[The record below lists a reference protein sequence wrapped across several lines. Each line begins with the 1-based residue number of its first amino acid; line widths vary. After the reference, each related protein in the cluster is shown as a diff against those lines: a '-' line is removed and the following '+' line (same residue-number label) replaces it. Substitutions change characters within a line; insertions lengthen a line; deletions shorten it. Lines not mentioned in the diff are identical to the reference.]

1 MQANLSGPIDRVVAG
16 ANRRRLRTRI
26 VMSFLL
32 LSVLLTVLFAS
43 ATLYIRDRLE
53 REVVEKTM
61 RRELNSLVRQI
72 EQHPDRSPTFTL
84 YDAATFGEGK
94 TQDISPL
101 YRDLGPGV
109 HEVREVAEDGTP
121 HVWKAAV
128 GKGRVA
134 STGKGFTTIVRLDVT
149 DASDTTEKLRRWL
162 IASVF
167 AFTALALVLSVWSA
181 SRIMRPLLELLKLI
195 RERGRTENSQEA
207 PLAQHFADDEV
218 GELAAAL
225 DAYSERMRSTAKRE
239 RELNADVSHELRTP
253 LAVIRS
259 TVELMM
265 DSSDLSPKMLERIQ
279 RIQRAQES
287 GTAITETLLNLS
299 REERVSG
306 NASVARIV
314 EQLLEAHRL
323 QMRRGKQL
331 DLRMEGNTA
340 LVVDA
345 PDATVNV
352 AVGNLIANA
361 VKYTDTGS
369 VTVRINEDSVDVLD
383 TGPGL
388 SEADEHRMTERGYRG
403 DAATNTKGGGIGL
416 SIVTRICELYGWNV
430 QIGNRR
436 DGVQGTRARL
446 SFKA

>member
-1 MQANLSGPIDRVVAG
+1 
-16 ANRRRLRTRI
+16 
-26 VMSFLL
+26 
-32 LSVLLTVLFAS
+32 LLTILFAS
-43 ATLYIRDRLE
+43 ATIYIRNRLE
-53 REVVEKTM
+53 REVLEKTL
-61 RRELNSLVRQI
+61 RREVDSLVYQVSRD
-72 EQHPDRSPTFTL
+72 PDTRPSFAL
-84 YDAATFGEGK
+84 YDAYSWAPDK
-94 TQDISPL
+94 AALANPL
-101 YRDLGPGV
+101 YRDLPPGI
-109 HEVREVAEDGTP
+109 HEVREQLPDGSI
-121 HVWKAAV
+121 HVWKTAV
-128 GKGRVA
+128 KRGVVE
-134 STGKGFTTIVRLDVT
+134 STGKPFTSVVRYDIT
-149 DASDTTEKLRRWL
+149 DAADTSEKLVRWL
-162 IASVF
+162 SASVVG
-167 AFTALALVLSVWSA
+167 FTALALILSLWSA
-181 SRIMRPLLELLKLI
+181 TRIMRPLLELLDLI
-195 RERGRTENSQEA
+195 KQRGRSEA
-207 PLAQHFADDEV
+207 VHDEPLAQLFADDEV
-218 GELAAAL
+218 GSLAAAL
-225 DAYSERMRSTAKRE
+225 DDYSDRVRSTAKRE

-259 TVELMM
+259 TVELML
-265 DSSDLSPKMLERIQ
+265 DSPDLTPKMLERIQ

-287 GTAITETLLNLS
+287 GAAITETLLNLS

-361 VKYTDTGS
+361 VKYTESGT
-369 VTVRINEDSVDVLD
+369 VTVRINQDSVDVLD

-388 SEADEHRMTERGYRG
+388 SEADAQRLTERGYRG

-416 SIVTRICELYGWNV
+416 SIVTRICELYGWDV

-436 DGVQGTRARL
+436 DGQQGTRASL
-446 SFKA
+446 LFKT

>member
-26 VMSFLL
+26 VLSFLL

-72 EQHPDRSPTFTL
+72 ELNPDRSPTFTL

-128 GKGRVA
+128 GKGRVS

-167 AFTALALVLSVWSA
+167 GFTALALVLSVWSA

-195 RERGRTENSQEA
+195 RERGRTENSHET

-265 DSSDLSPKMLERIQ
+265 DSSDLTPKMLERIQ

-287 GTAITETLLNLS
+287 GAAITETLLNLS

-361 VKYTDTGS
+361 VKYTESGT
-369 VTVRINEDSVDVLD
+369 VTVRINQDSVDVLD

-388 SEADEHRMTERGYRG
+388 SEADAQRLTERGYRG

-416 SIVTRICELYGWNV
+416 SIVTRICELYGWDV

-436 DGVQGTRARL
+436 DGQQGTRASL
-446 SFKA
+446 LFKT

>member
-1 MQANLSGPIDRVVAG
+1 MPANPAGTIDRVVAG

-32 LSVLLTVLFAS
+32 LSILLTVLFAS
-43 ATLYIRDRLE
+43 ATFYIRDRLE

-61 RRELNSLVRQI
+61 RREVESLVRQV
-72 EQHPDRSPTFTL
+72 ETNPDRPPTFAL
-84 YDAATFGEGK
+84 YDAATYGEGK
-94 TQDISPL
+94 TDDINPL

-109 HEVREVAEDGTP
+109 HEVREVGDDGKL

-128 GKGRVA
+128 AKGRLA
-134 STGKGFTTIVRLDVT
+134 TGKGFTTIVRLDVT

-167 AFTALALVLSVWSA
+167 AFTALALILSVWSA
-181 SRIMRPLLELLKLI
+181 SRIMRPLLELVKLI
-195 RERGRTENSQEA
+195 RDRGRSESDNDT
-207 PLAQHFADDEV
+207 PLAAHFADDEV

-225 DAYSERMRSTAKRE
+225 DAYSDRMKSTAKRE

-259 TVELMM
+259 TVELML
-265 DSSDLSPKMLERIQ
+265 DAPDLTPKMLERIQ
-279 RIQRAQES
+279 RIQRAQEG

-331 DLRMEGNTA
+331 ELRMEGNAA

-361 VKYTDTGS
+361 VKYTDAGS

-388 SEADEHRMTERGYRG
+388 SEADERRMTERGYRG

-416 SIVTRICELYGWNV
+416 SIVTRICELYGWDV

-436 DGVQGTRARL
+436 DGTQGTRASL
-446 SFKA
+446 LFNP

>member
-1 MQANLSGPIDRVVAG
+1 
-16 ANRRRLRTRI
+16 
-26 VMSFLL
+26 
-32 LSVLLTVLFAS
+32 
-43 ATLYIRDRLE
+43 
-53 REVVEKTM
+53 
-61 RRELNSLVRQI
+61 
-72 EQHPDRSPTFTL
+72 
-84 YDAATFGEGK
+84 
-94 TQDISPL
+94 
-101 YRDLGPGV
+101 
-109 HEVREVAEDGTP
+109 
-121 HVWKAAV
+121 
-128 GKGRVA
+128 
-134 STGKGFTTIVRLDVT
+134 
-149 DASDTTEKLRRWL
+149 
-162 IASVF
+162 
-167 AFTALALVLSVWSA
+167 
-181 SRIMRPLLELLKLI
+181 LELLDLI
-195 RERGRTENSQEA
+195 KQRGRSEA
-207 PLAQHFADDEV
+207 VNDEPLAQLFADDEV
-218 GELAAAL
+218 GSLAAAL
-225 DAYSERMRSTAKRE
+225 DDYSDRVRSTAKRE

-259 TVELMM
+259 TVELML
-265 DSSDLSPKMLERIQ
+265 DSPDLTPKMLERIQ

-287 GTAITETLLNLS
+287 GAAITETLLNLS

-361 VKYTDTGS
+361 VKYTEAGT
-369 VTVRINEDSVDVLD
+369 VTVRINQDSVDVLD

-388 SEADEHRMTERGYRG
+388 SEADAQRLTERGYRG

-416 SIVTRICELYGWNV
+416 SIVTRICELYGWEV

-436 DGVQGTRARL
+436 DGQQGTRASL
-446 SFKA
+446 LFKT

>member
-1 MQANLSGPIDRVVAG
+1 MLANPAGPLDRVVAG

-32 LSVLLTVLFAS
+32 LSILLTVLFAS
-43 ATLYIRDRLE
+43 ATFYIRDRLE

-61 RRELNSLVRQI
+61 RREVNSLVRQV
-72 EQHPDRSPTFTL
+72 EENPDRPPTFAL
-84 YDAATFGEGK
+84 YDAATFGEDK
-94 TQDISPL
+94 TEDISPL

-109 HEVREVAEDGTP
+109 HEVREVGEDGKL

-128 GKGRVA
+128 AKGRLK
-134 STGKGFTTIVRLDVT
+134 STGKGFTTVVRLDVT

-162 IASVF
+162 IASIF
-167 AFTALALVLSVWSA
+167 AFTALALVLSIWSA
-181 SRIMRPLLELLKLI
+181 SRIMRPLLELVKLI
-195 RERGRTENSQEA
+195 RERGRSESIHET
-207 PLAQHFADDEV
+207 PLAPHFADDEV

-225 DAYSERMRSTAKRE
+225 DAYSERMKSTAKRE

-259 TVELMM
+259 TVELML
-265 DSSDLSPKMLERIQ
+265 DSPDLTPKMLERIQ
-279 RIQRAQES
+279 RIQRAQE
-287 GTAITETLLNLS
+287 GGAAITETLLNLS

-314 EQLLEAHRL
+314 EQLLDAHRL

-331 DLRMEGNTA
+331 ELRMEGNTA

-361 VKYTDTGS
+361 VKYTESGS
-369 VTVRINEDSVDVLD
+369 VTVRIHDDSVEVLD

-388 SEADEHRMTERGYRG
+388 SEADEQRLTERGYRG
-403 DAATNTKGGGIGL
+403 NASSNTKGGGIGL
-416 SIVTRICELYGWNV
+416 SIVTRICELYGWDV
-430 QIGNRR
+430 QIGNRT
-436 DGVQGTRARL
+436 DGQRGTRARL
-446 SFKA
+446 SFKN